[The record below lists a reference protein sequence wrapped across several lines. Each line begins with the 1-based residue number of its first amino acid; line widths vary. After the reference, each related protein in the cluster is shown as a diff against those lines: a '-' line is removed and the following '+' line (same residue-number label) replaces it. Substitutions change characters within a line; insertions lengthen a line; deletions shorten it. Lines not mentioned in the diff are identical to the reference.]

1 MANSTAFG
9 KNKIELPQLDWA
21 YDSLEP
27 YISGKINEIHH
38 KKHHQTYVN
47 GYNSAIEQLIEAEAQ
62 GDVKKAVEIQQN
74 IKFHGGGH
82 TNHVL
87 FWKSLAPN
95 SQNGGKHPGSDTQLG
110 KKIIEQYGSVDNLI
124 TITNAKLASIQGS
137 GWAFIVKNKQNGGN
151 LDVVTTYNQ
160 DSVTDPLVPLVA
172 IDAWEHAYYLQYQNV
187 KADYFKA
194 IWNVINWEEASKRFE
209 SHL

>member
-1 MANSTAFG
+1 MSNSPAFG

-47 GYNSAIEQLIEAEAQ
+47 GYNSAIEQLIEAESQ
-62 GDVKKAVEIQQN
+62 GDVKKAIVIQQN

-95 SQNGGKHPGSDTQLG
+95 SQNGGKHPDRILTLARKLLNSMVQL
-110 KKIIEQYGSVDNLI
+110 II
-124 TITNAKLASIQGS
+124 
-137 GWAFIVKNKQNGGN
+137 
-151 LDVVTTYNQ
+151 
-160 DSVTDPLVPLVA
+160 
-172 IDAWEHAYYLQYQNV
+172 
-187 KADYFKA
+187 
-194 IWNVINWEEASKRFE
+194 
-209 SHL
+209 